1 MAQIAVTLDAHPGV
15 FGTFGIEGEQEG
27 FAGAKVGLSLALVI
41 FDVAFEP
48 AGGAIGAKY
57 LNGTYIDSM

>member
-1 MAQIAVTLDAHPGV
+1 MAQIAVTLNAHPGV

-41 FDVAFEP
+41 LDVALKP
-48 AGGAIGAKY
+48 ARRAIGAEY
-57 LNGTYIDSM
+57 LSRI